1 MNKIEETI
9 RQALS
14 YGAKT
19 VDQLTH
25 ECATKGVCSSR
36 ATVKKYLDQM
46 PDIRAT
52 AGRPVRYHRVRKGK
66 PAPVVSAVNEAKTVY
81 EPGQSDCLDHALE
94 TIRALADENM
104 VLKTQLKAVREAL
117 V

>member
-9 RQALS
+9 RHALS

-19 VDQLTH
+19 VEELTQ

-52 AGRPVRYHRVRKGK
+52 AGRPVQYHRVRKGK
-66 PAPVVSAVNEAKTVY
+66 LAPVENASNEAKTVY
-81 EPGQSDCLDHALE
+81 ESGQSDCLDHVLE

-104 VLKTQLKAVREAL
+104 VLKTQLRAVREAL